1 LLPLFVK
8 TRCRGGWHT
17 KSRYLLKT
25 VANATIVG
33 TPAVVAPRRSGDEP
47 DAASRIQQR
56 PDDGVAPDGHH
67 AVVVLVPIALG
78 LDDDPAVRDRL
89 RDQVLADLRENVGV
103 DLRDRIVV
111 EESACV
117 SEFAACYG
125 NP

>member
-1 LLPLFVK
+1 M
-8 TRCRGGWHT
+8 
-17 KSRYLLKT
+17 
-25 VANATIVG
+25 
-33 TPAVVAPRRSGDEP
+33 
-47 DAASRIQQR
+47 
-56 PDDGVAPDGHH
+56 
-67 AVVVLVPIALG
+67 VLVPIALG